1 MISGGSIVT
10 FDESIEVKRT
20 SYSILPLLAA
30 ENVKVAKK
38 KLALEIM
45 YIAAMYNIAQE
56 GKSRANLQDK
66 EASVQQQ
73 WLQGME

>member
-10 FDESIEVKRT
+10 FDESTEIKRA

-30 ENVKVAKK
+30 ENVKVARK
-38 KLALEIM
+38 KLALEII
-45 YIAAMYNIAQE
+45 YTAAMYNIAQE
-56 GKSRANLQDK
+56 GKLRANLQDK